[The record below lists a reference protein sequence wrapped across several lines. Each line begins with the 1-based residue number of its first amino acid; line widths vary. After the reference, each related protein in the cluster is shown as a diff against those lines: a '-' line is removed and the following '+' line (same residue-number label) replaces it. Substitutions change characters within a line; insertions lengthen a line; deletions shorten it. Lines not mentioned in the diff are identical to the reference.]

1 MEECSPWQSYWPHS
15 IWHILCVDTN
25 GTWNDHWMICLFQD
39 FLTSEKIISSHIKI
53 TMYNN
58 KKEEINML
66 SEVII
71 FIYSHCDTYTKLLK
85 SGHLWPKIYP
95 LWTSTCSKGLI
106 VQHTHSSTRQE
117 EFRVSFRI
125 SFHPWVHTRDCV
137 LFRFSFHPPSYPG
150 WFCVMSLGWQRGLV
164 SISLA
169 FVYCWFVFLIN
180 FSLRQ
185 KANCVL
191 FVSEGVVGELI
202 LILSHL

>member
-1 MEECSPWQSYWPHS
+1 MEKCSPWQSYWPHS

-53 TMYNN
+53 TMYND

-125 SFHPWVHTRDCV
+125 SFHFECTPE
-137 LFRFSFHPPSYPG
+137 
-150 WFCVMSLGWQRGLV
+150 
-164 SISLA
+164 I
-169 FVYCWFVFLIN
+169 VYFFVFL
-180 FSLRQ
+180 STHPPTLDD
-185 KANCVL
+185 
-191 FVSEGVVGELI
+191 FVWC
-202 LILSHL
+202 H